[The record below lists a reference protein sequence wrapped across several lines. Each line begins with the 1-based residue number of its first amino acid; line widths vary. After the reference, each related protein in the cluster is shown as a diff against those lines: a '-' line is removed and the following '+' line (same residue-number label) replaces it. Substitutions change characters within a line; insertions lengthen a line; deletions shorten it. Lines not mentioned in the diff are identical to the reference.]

1 MIIAT
6 QIEDTAVISRKPT
19 LIAADVADEAIL
31 LDVDSGYFFQLNK
44 TAARI
49 WNLVEEPSTLSDLY
63 VQLEKVFA
71 VDAATCRREAA
82 EFVVQMRDRGLLV
95 IDESA

>member
-1 MIIAT
+1 MSSAALADNAI
-6 QIEDTAVISRKPT
+6 VSRKPT

-49 WNLVEEPSTLSDLY
+49 WGLVEQPLPVAELCG
-63 VQLEKVFA
+63 EMGKAFA
-71 VDAATCRREAA
+71 VDPAECRSDVIA
-82 EFVVQMRDRGLLV
+82 FVADMRDRGLLV
-95 IDESA
+95 VS